1 MHFDEV
7 VAMPELDGWLYSG
20 QGATD
25 VYSFVCSSYVTAV
38 YKHAG
43 VFGDLTINP
52 SEFATKDV
60 YILDFWDTTSPLP
73 EACVAADPTLPYCQ
87 LLGQYRLEMPE
98 YNTVTPYDNM
108 FQTCEINF
116 PEYTRSPTC

>member
-73 EACVAADPTLPYCQ
+73 EACVAADPTLPYC
-87 LLGQYRLEMPE
+87 
-98 YNTVTPYDNM
+98 
-108 FQTCEINF
+108 
-116 PEYTRSPTC
+116 